1 MEFYATAILLLSISA
16 ALVIIS
22 AIVSAILKLFG
33 LPFLKSFKRGLWSLL
48 IFPTLLL
55 YGSFIERNLT
65 NVEEVEIT
73 SDKLPAS
80 FEGYRI
86 VQISDIHLRSYENRR
101 KRLQKTVDEI
111 NALNPDVILSTGD
124 LVSLNS
130 SELDFS
136 EDILRKLEANDGVY
150 SILGN
155 HDYSNYNRDW
165 SEEKRREDVASLI
178 RRQRDMGWH
187 LLLNENRQI
196 TRGSDTISIIGVE
209 NTSAKHRFR
218 SSGNLPKAIE
228 GSNGSYK
235 ILLTHDPSHWRAEVL
250 DHPDIDLT
258 LSGHTHGMQSSLF
271 GWSIISLL
279 YDEYKGLYKEGEQL
293 LYVNIGL
300 GETMFPFRIGAPPE
314 ITLFTLRSTRHH

>member
-1 MEFYATAILLLSISA
+1 MVVVNVVLDGQVLKENLYHTGNDELWLEKQLVSQGIENIADIYLATCDCNNNLSVFY
-16 ALVIIS
+16 
-22 AIVSAILKLFG
+22 
-33 LPFLKSFKRGLWSLL
+33 
-48 IFPTLLL
+48 
-55 YGSFIERNLT
+55 
-65 NVEEVEIT
+65 
-73 SDKLPAS
+73 
-80 FEGYRI
+80 
-86 VQISDIHLRSYENRR
+86 
-101 KRLQKTVDEI
+101 I

-165 SEEKRREDVASLI
+165 SEEQRRQDAASLI
-178 RRQRDMGWH
+178 RRQRGMGWH

-314 ITLFTLRSTRHH
+314 ITLITLRSTSHH

>member
-16 ALVIIS
+16 ALAIIS

-33 LPFLKSFKRGLWSLL
+33 LPFFKNFKRGLWSLL

-55 YGSFIERNLT
+55 YGNLIERNLT
-65 NVEEVEIT
+65 NVEEVEIN
-73 SDKLPAS
+73 SDKVPAS
-80 FEGYRI
+80 FDGYRI

-155 HDYSNYNRDW
+155 HDYSHYNRDW
-165 SEEKRREDVASLI
+165 SEEQRREDVASLI
-178 RRQRDMGWH
+178 RRQRGMGWH

-196 TRGSDTISIIGVE
+196 IRGSDTISIIGVE
-209 NTSAKHRFR
+209 NTSAKNRFR

-228 GSNGSYK
+228 GSKGSYK

-314 ITLFTLRSTRHH
+314 ITLFTLRSTRHP

>member
-16 ALVIIS
+16 ALAIILV
-22 AIVSAILKLFG
+22 IVSAILKLFG
-33 LPFLKSFKRGLWSLL
+33 FPFLKSFKRGLWSLL

-55 YGSFIERNLT
+55 YGNLIERNLT

-73 SDKLPAS
+73 TDKVPAS
-80 FEGYRI
+80 FDGYRI
-86 VQISDIHLRSYENRR
+86 VQISDIHLRSYRNRL

-111 NALNPDVILSTGD
+111 NALNPDAILITGD
-124 LVSLNS
+124 LISLNS
-130 SELDFS
+130 GELDFS
-136 EDILRKLEANDGVY
+136 ENILQQLKAKDGVH

-165 SEEKRREDVASLI
+165 SEKQRRQDAASLI
-178 RRQRDMGWH
+178 RRQREMGWH

-209 NTSAKHRFR
+209 NTSAKNRFH

-228 GSNGSYK
+228 GSKGSYK

-314 ITLFTLRSTRHH
+314 ITLITLRSTRHP